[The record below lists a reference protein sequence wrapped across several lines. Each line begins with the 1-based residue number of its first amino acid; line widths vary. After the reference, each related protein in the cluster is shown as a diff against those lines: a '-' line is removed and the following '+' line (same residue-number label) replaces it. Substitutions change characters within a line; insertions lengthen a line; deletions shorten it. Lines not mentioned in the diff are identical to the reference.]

1 MTACHNHNMLTPHA
15 DRLVSFHTPPLPLT
29 TPSLSPLTTP
39 RSLEKI
45 LDPNT
50 DWPRKT
56 KVRACRES
64 VYHSV
69 LNDPSPRYSIMP
81 PRRPEFDEHGE
92 AQGCTAAGNP
102 GTQSTGMQLP
112 ERCVAIR

>member
-1 MTACHNHNMLTPHA
+1 M
-15 DRLVSFHTPPLPLT
+15 
-29 TPSLSPLTTP
+29 P

-64 VYHSV
+64 LYHSV